1 MEDLKS
7 LLKKVLA
14 DNFMLYFKAH
24 SYHWNVEGMFFP
36 MMHEFFGELY
46 EELFKEV
53 DVIAEHIRILD
64 EYAPRSLSEMM
75 SHASITEDTQNI
87 TEVKDMVNQL
97 ITDNNLML
105 VSLMRAYQVAEDT
118 SELGVADYLQ
128 SRIDAHNKTAW
139 MLKSILK

>member
-36 MMHEFFGELY
+36 MMHDFFGKLY
-46 EELFKEV
+46 EELFDQV
-53 DVIAEHIRILD
+53 DVIAEHIRIMD
-64 EYAPRSLSEMM
+64 EYAPRTLSEMM
-75 SHASITEDTQNI
+75 SHASITEDDAPV
-87 TEVKDMVNQL
+87 TEVKDMVNHL
-97 ITDNNLML
+97 IDANNLML

-128 SRIDAHNKTAW
+128 SRIDVHNKHAW

>member
-36 MMHEFFGELY
+36 MMHDFFGKLY
-46 EELFKEV
+46 EELFDEV

-64 EYAPRSLSEMM
+64 EYAPRTLSEMM
-75 SHASITEDTQNI
+75 SHASISEDDSPV

-97 ITDNNLML
+97 IAANNLML

-128 SRIDAHNKTAW
+128 ARIDAHNKHAW
-139 MLKSILK
+139 MLKTILK

>member
-64 EYAPRSLSEMM
+64 EYTPRSLSEMM
-75 SHASITEDTQNI
+75 SHASITEDSQNI

-97 ITDNNLML
+97 ITDNNLVL

-128 SRIDAHNKTAW
+128 SRIDAHNKHAW